1 MQLRWMFVVAAIG
14 VVLTCALPSAAHA
27 EKLAGRLITF
37 KKTFD
42 GWWDVACDT
51 DPDGADARCY
61 VQYVDPYRV
70 KPKFRAAM
78 VDFLYRRKADG
89 AAEPV
94 ITFDVEPDLSFARDV
109 RLTVIA
115 GDGAEKEIS
124 VAACPSGKCVFAGG
138 TAQAMLIRW
147 SSARTAAVAHP
158 RTLRRDRGARV
169 AAWQYA
175 RDRADHWRAAKGAR
189 AAVTFVHELHR

>member
-147 SSARTAAVAHP
+147 SSAQR
-158 RTLRRDRGARV
+158 LRLRIREHSGEVVVREWPLGNMREIVRIIGEQRKAR
-169 AAWQYA
+169 
-175 RDRADHWRAAKGAR
+175 
-189 AAVTFVHELHR
+189 ELP

>member
-1 MQLRWMFVVAAIG
+1 MGMRWAFVVIAIG
-14 VVLTCALPSAAHA
+14 VVLSFALPQATHA

-70 KPKFRAAM
+70 KPRLRAAM
-78 VDFLYRRKADG
+78 VDFLYRRNAGGK
-89 AAEPV
+89 AEPV

-109 RLTVIA
+109 RLTVI
-115 GDGAEKEIS
+115 GMDGAEKEIS
-124 VAACPSGKCVFAGG
+124 VATCPSGQCVFAGG
-138 TAQAMLIRW
+138 TAQAMLVRW
-147 SSARTAAVAHP
+147 SGAERLRLRIREHSGKIEVREWPLGNMREIVRIIAEQRKARGLP
-158 RTLRRDRGARV
+158 
-169 AAWQYA
+169 
-175 RDRADHWRAAKGAR
+175 
-189 AAVTFVHELHR
+189 

>member
-1 MQLRWMFVVAAIG
+1 MRVGWAFVAATIG
-14 VVLTCALPSAAHA
+14 LALVYGLPRAAQA
-27 EKLAGRLITF
+27 EQLAGRLITF

-51 DPDGADARCY
+51 APDGSDARCY
-61 VQYVDPYRV
+61 VQYVDPYQV

-78 VDFLYRRKADG
+78 VDFLYRRTADG

-109 RLTVIA
+109 RLAIIGA
-115 GDGAEKEIS
+115 DGAEKAVT

-138 TAQAMLIRW
+138 AAKAMLIRW
-147 SSARTAAVAHP
+147 SGAQRLRIREHSGEIVVREWPLGNMREIVRIIAEQRKARGLP
-158 RTLRRDRGARV
+158 
-169 AAWQYA
+169 
-175 RDRADHWRAAKGAR
+175 
-189 AAVTFVHELHR
+189 